1 MHELNHIDDE
11 DLKNSNENYKQT
23 TTKQQKNNRK
33 TTNKQ
38 QV

>member
-11 DLKNSNENYKQT
+11 DLKNSKMTYKQT